1 MGRSG
6 SLPSLVGLFCASL
19 TPVRQDVVEGPNDF
33 KLSTDVPGLSKSD
46 IKVVLEDNVLRLSGE
61 RRRCETKEGE
71 GWKRSE
77 RSYGMFERRFRVPPN
92 TDPLGAPPLGL
103 ACDCL

>member
-1 MGRSG
+1 M
-6 SLPSLVGLFCASL
+6 
-19 TPVRQDVVEGPNDF
+19 VEGPNDF